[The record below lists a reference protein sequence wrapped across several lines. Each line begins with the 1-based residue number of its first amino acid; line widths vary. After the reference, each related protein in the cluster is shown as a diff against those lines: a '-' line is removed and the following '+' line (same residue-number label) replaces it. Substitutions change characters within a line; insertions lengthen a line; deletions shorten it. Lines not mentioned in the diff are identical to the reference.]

1 MPVKIQ
7 RFFRLGWN
15 ERYVFILASIIS
27 CFYSLIILI
36 TPMSWYIKRLGEKG
50 KESTFSV
57 SEEESFKIQQ
67 IKRGVLRVR
76 RYLPWRTKCF
86 ASAIT
91 AKILL
96 KRRKIASTIYLGV
109 AKEGGEKIIAHA
121 WLRCGNIIVTGR
133 DEMQKFTPIVF
144 FS

>member
-7 RFFRLGWN
+7 RFFRLGWS
-15 ERYVFILASIIS
+15 ERHIFVLASIIS
-27 CFYSLIILI
+27 SLYSLIILF
-36 TPMSWYIKRLGEKG
+36 TPMSWYLKRLGEKS

-67 IKRGVLRVR
+67 IKRGMLRVR

-96 KRRKIASTIYLGV
+96 KRRKISSTIYLGI
-109 AKEGGEKIIAHA
+109 AKEGSEKIIAHA
-121 WLRCGNIIVTGR
+121 WLRSGSIIVTGK
-133 DEMQKFTPIVF
+133 DEMLKFTPIVF